1 MARVARDA
9 LVRSWTR
16 AQEDDSEGCLV
27 YRPSD
32 AELPPARMP
41 RTALELGGDGALRE
55 LTPGPAD
62 KREATAGSWEL
73 EGEELTLRVEGGPP
87 RRYAVERAD
96 EHELRLRQLD

>member
-32 AELPPARMP
+32 ADLPPARAP
-41 RTALELGGDGALRE
+41 RSGLELGADGALRE

-62 KREATAGSWEL
+62 KREATGGSWEL
-73 EGEELTLRVEGGPP
+73 DGEQLTLRVEGGPS
-87 RRYAVERAD
+87 RRYGVERAD
-96 EHELRLRQLD
+96 EHELRLRELG